1 MDTISQVL
9 LPTLISTNSTFISSC
24 VFIDIFG
31 MVAAS
36 MCLWLLQLED
46 TRYIP
51 TGWRWREGAEKI
63 YEVCFL
69 IFSFSWREMFK
80 ETVVRSSKVMPQM
93 GRTLRAISFLPYSSN
108 TVSNTAPCPPWFA
121 QKSSLNCLYSQLH
134 LYWWVCLECRYS
146 LSKHLFPNREHIK
159 TNWQSFNKL
168 RFHCFL
174 TSLSGIQRSST

>member
-24 VFIDIFG
+24 VFIDIFC

-51 TGWRWREGAEKI
+51 TGWRWREGADKI

-93 GRTLRAISFLPYSSN
+93 GRTLTAISFLLYSSN
-108 TVSNTAPCPPWFA
+108 TVSNTTPCPPGLLRKA
-121 QKSSLNCLYSQLH
+121 VQIVYIVNCTFTGEYAWNADAPSPNIYSQT
-134 LYWWVCLECRYS
+134 E
-146 LSKHLFPNREHIK
+146 
-159 TNWQSFNKL
+159 
-168 RFHCFL
+168 
-174 TSLSGIQRSST
+174 ST